1 MMYPYIIENGG
12 NHPANLSKKVKKI
25 YNHIQKIRKG
35 YNLNNGPLKCDLVL
49 NKNRIYT
56 LEASPRFGGG
66 YVASHI
72 SEFLY
77 GSNFLELYLDY
88 LIGKNLKIK
97 FEFKNLFVS
106 IRFIFNNKEGIL
118 KSIDNKKIKQFQ
130 KFVILEKFL
139 KKGQKIK
146 KIESHADRIGYV
158 AVSHKNLKD
167 SKNIANL
174 ISKNYRL
181 KMK

>member
-1 MMYPYIIENGG
+1 M
-12 NHPANLSKKVKKI
+12 
-25 YNHIQKIRKG
+25 
-35 YNLNNGPLKCDLVL
+35 
-49 NKNRIYT
+49 
-56 LEASPRFGGG
+56 
-66 YVASHI
+66 
-72 SEFLY
+72 Y

-130 KFVILEKFL
+130 KFVILEKFFK